1 MPESTLKYKIIG
13 LNLLCLLAQNRLAD
27 FHMEIELIP
36 AKELFDNAYIRHPFT
51 LEQWLMEGSYSKVF
65 SSKKEVPDELYNYF
79 MDILLDTV
87 RVEIADCIEKAYDT
101 ITTEGSA
108 EMLNYSDAKLLQQFI
123 KQRNWTVDSSGR
135 RFSFAQN
142 HAQTVKMEARQTVP
156 AEKLA
161 SEVLDYAR
169 ELEKI
174 V

>member
-1 MPESTLKYKIIG
+1 
-13 LNLLCLLAQNRLAD
+13 
-27 FHMEIELIP
+27 MEIELIP
-36 AKELFDNAYIRHPFT
+36 ANELIDNAYIRHPFS

-65 SSKKEVPDELYNYF
+65 SSKKQVPDDLYIYF

-101 ITTEGSA
+101 IGLEGAA
-108 EMLNYSDAKLLQQFI
+108 EMLNCSDPNILQQFVQARKWI
-123 KQRNWTVDSSGR
+123 VDSSGK
-135 RFSFAQN
+135 RFLFSKK
-142 HAQTVKMEARQTVP
+142 QTQADKLEARQTIP
-156 AEKLA
+156 ADKLA